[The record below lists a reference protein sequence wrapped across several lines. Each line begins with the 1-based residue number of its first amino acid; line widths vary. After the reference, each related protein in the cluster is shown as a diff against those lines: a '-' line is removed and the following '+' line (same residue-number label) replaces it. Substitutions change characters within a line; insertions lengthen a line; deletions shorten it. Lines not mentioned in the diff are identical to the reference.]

1 MRILVIDH
9 SAEFRDQVGRWL
21 AGAMPDAEVTR
32 WDPVAQGK
40 PSIGFDW
47 RRFDAMLLDD
57 APGPGIDGLAWLRD
71 FRLEGRV
78 PPAVVVSE
86 TGGEDMAVKAVK
98 AGAADYLRKSD
109 LSPIKLAMALKEAAL
124 EATAI
129 TSDLERLRMTQ
140 SVQVNLVMQ
149 PAGEFGIVAPGYR
162 VLRRVGEGGMSRV
175 FLAEREEDGLQLV
188 LKMLD
193 PRLARDPASRARFVR
208 EYKIIQRI
216 QNEHVVMIFDQ
227 GFTSDTPWLAM
238 EYFPGGDLQARIR
251 TGLSSMGALKI
262 LVQMAEALDAVHSA
276 GVVHRDLKPQNI
288 MFRENH
294 RLAILDF
301 GLARELD
308 ATSTLTQKGMVMATP
323 LYMSPEQCLG
333 QPHDE
338 RGDLYST
345 GVILYEM
352 LTGNHMFEG
361 DNAPQLAY
369 QHVHGPIPK
378 LPKRLA
384 GYQSLLERLVAKRP
398 DDRFQSARELFNYIA
413 H

>member
-1 MRILVIDH
+1 MRILVID
-9 SAEFRDQVGRWL
+9 SSSEFRDQVARWL
-21 AGAMPDAEVTR
+21 AGAMPDADVTR

-47 RRFDAMLLDD
+47 RRFDALVLDD
-57 APGPGIDGLAWLRD
+57 APAPGVDGLAWLRE

-78 PPAVVVSE
+78 PPALVVSE
-86 TGGEDMAVKAVK
+86 TGGEDMAVRAVK
-98 AGAADYLRKSD
+98 AGASDYLRKGD
-109 LSPIKLAMALKEAAL
+109 LSPIKLAMALKEAVL
-124 EATAI
+124 EASAAA
-129 TSDLERLRMTQ
+129 SDRERLRTTQ
-140 SVQVNLVMQ
+140 SVQVNLVVQ

-162 VLRRVGEGGMSRV
+162 VLRRIGEGGMSRV

-251 TGLSSMGALKI
+251 KGISSMGALKI

-288 MFRENH
+288 MFRASH

-333 QPHDE
+333 HPHDE

-345 GVILYEM
+345 GVILYEL
-352 LTGNHMFEG
+352 LTGSHLFEG

-398 DDRFQSARELFNYIA
+398 EDRFQSARELFNYIA

>member
-1 MRILVIDH
+1 MRILVID
-9 SAEFRDQVGRWL
+9 SSSEFRDQVARWL
-21 AGAMPDAEVTR
+21 AGAMPDADVTR

-47 RRFDAMLLDD
+47 RRFDALVLDD
-57 APGPGIDGLAWLRD
+57 APAPGVDGLAWLRE

-78 PPAVVVSE
+78 PPALVVSE
-86 TGGEDMAVKAVK
+86 TGGEDMAVRAVK
-98 AGAADYLRKSD
+98 AGASDYLRKGD
-109 LSPIKLAMALKEAAL
+109 LSPIKLAMALKEAVL
-124 EATAI
+124 EASAAA
-129 TSDLERLRMTQ
+129 SDRERLRTTQ
-140 SVQVNLVMQ
+140 SVQVNLVVQ

-162 VLRRVGEGGMSRV
+162 VLRRIGEGGMSRV

-251 TGLSSMGALKI
+251 KGISSMGALKI

-288 MFRENH
+288 MFRASWT
-294 RLAILDF
+294 RPP
-301 GLARELD
+301 R
-308 ATSTLTQKGMVMATP
+308 S
-323 LYMSPEQCLG
+323 
-333 QPHDE
+333 
-338 RGDLYST
+338 
-345 GVILYEM
+345 
-352 LTGNHMFEG
+352 
-361 DNAPQLAY
+361 
-369 QHVHGPIPK
+369 
-378 LPKRLA
+378 PKRA
-384 GYQSLLERLVAKRP
+384 W
-398 DDRFQSARELFNYIA
+398 
-413 H
+413 